1 MIFDKFRQ
9 FRINA
14 DEPDYDCREGCFMR
28 LYRNVDEKQFSEW
41 IDLLIADGF
50 EKMQY
55 TNLNGNLYA
64 CLQGDVT
71 VNAFYTPCDGMLRVA
86 ANENKPLPCFEK
98 QSCDRETD
106 TVFYAFENDQAL
118 IDCGMCLLVQC
129 PDYSFFVVD
138 SGHYMQFNDN
148 DRIYK
153 FMRDRT
159 PEGQKVVVNGWL
171 LTHAHS
177 DHISKFMDFLRYNR
191 NDVIIEGIYSNLI
204 PDTNENS
211 RFWSTEEVLLSRKL
225 FKMLDGY
232 EQKISEP
239 PQEEDNADNSP
250 IADASDVEIVDEREM
265 ELALALQEFLINAL
279 GYAADGVDCDDI
291 GIDYDELMSILDK
304 FEEVLYESGYYMY
317 RPKIVEDAEGN
328 KRLVEFP
335 FDDELPFEEE

>member
-14 DEPDYDCREGCFMR
+14 DEPDYDCREGCTMR
-28 LYRNVDEKQFSEW
+28 LYRNVDEKQYTEW
-41 IDLLIADGF
+41 IDALTADGF
-50 EKMQY
+50 RKMQSK
-55 TNLNGNLYA
+55 NLNNNLYV

-71 VNAFYTPCDGMLRVA
+71 VNAFYTPCDGTLRVA
-86 ANENKPLPCFEK
+86 ANENKPLPCFEE
-98 QSCDRETD
+98 QSCDRKTD

-118 IDCGMCLLVQC
+118 IDCGMCLLIQC

-159 PEGQKVVVNGWL
+159 PDGQKVVVNGWL

-204 PDTNENS
+204 PDTYENS
-211 RFWSTEEVLLSRKL
+211 R
-225 FKMLDGY
+225 
-232 EQKISEP
+232 
-239 PQEEDNADNSP
+239 
-250 IADASDVEIVDEREM
+250 
-265 ELALALQEFLINAL
+265 
-279 GYAADGVDCDDI
+279 C
-291 GIDYDELMSILDK
+291 
-304 FEEVLYESGYYMY
+304 
-317 RPKIVEDAEGN
+317 
-328 KRLVEFP
+328 
-335 FDDELPFEEE
+335 